1 MQLIGILAIDMATNR
16 ALRRQFILAFV
27 LASIASTGLFFYG
40 AWLDGSFK
48 YNYLLWNLFLAYLP
62 LVFAI
67 WLLRI
72 LERKLWSSW
81 EALLATAAWLLFL
94 PNSFY
99 MISDFVHL
107 QEVPAK
113 NALYDTLLL
122 TSFIYTA
129 VVLGFSSLY
138 LVHLR
143 LKQRVS
149 PRTAAVMIAV
159 ILFLC
164 SFAIY
169 IGRDLRWN
177 SWDVVTN
184 PGGLLFD
191 VSDRL
196 MSLSSYPQML
206 LITVGFFVLLT
217 SMYGL
222 VWRGSQLLQSFG
234 RHDLL

>member
-1 MQLIGILAIDMATNR
+1 MATNR
-16 ALRRQFILAFV
+16 ALRRQFVLAFV
-27 LASIASTGLFFYG
+27 VASIASTGLFFYG
-40 AWLDGSFK
+40 AWLDGSFR

-62 LVFAI
+62 LIFAI
-67 WLLRI
+67 RLLRI

-81 EALLATAAWLLFL
+81 EALLVSSAWLLFL

-99 MISDFVHL
+99 MISDFIHV
-107 QEVPAK
+107 QDVPAR
-113 NALYDTLLL
+113 NALYDTILL

-143 LKQRVS
+143 LKQRLS
-149 PRTAAVMIAV
+149 PRTAASMIAA
-159 ILFLC
+159 ILFVC

-196 MSLSSYPQML
+196 LSLSGYPEMV
-206 LITVGFFVLLT
+206 LITVSFFVLLA